1 MTRRKFSVVRHLTF
15 DLLDQNHSDLI
26 VLRRSSIVPN
36 LVTQSPVYCL
46 WTLACLDFPVRQDFF
61 LVYALLIFVELDF
74 TLLLLQLLR
83 LQQAQT
89 VTIRV
94 TGNFDQ
100 SRRRGRPWKIF
111 LSSSL
116 LTMQYL
122 FAVSH
127 TVCAHVIGGDK
138 KTRGRWRPILRMRG
152 VGK

>member
-74 TLLLLQLLR
+74 TFLLLQLLR

-116 LTMQYL
+116 ITMQH
-122 FAVSH
+122 F
-127 TVCAHVIGGDK
+127 VCCFSYGVRACSWWQKI
-138 KTRGRWRPILRMRG
+138 RGRWRLILRMRG